1 MRKFLIWSMVLA
13 CLLAPVVPAVA
24 EDVSVRGHFRRD
36 GTYVQ
41 PHMRSAPDSS
51 YNNNWSTS
59 PNVNPYTG
67 QQGANPPRLYDYNG
81 GSGSGGGSGLGT
93 VQPRTRSRW

>member
-1 MRKFLIWSMVLA
+1 MRSWLAALTFLGFLVGWTATVQA
-13 CLLAPVVPAVA
+13 G
-24 EDVSVRGHFRRD
+24 DVDVRGHYRSD

-41 PHMRSAPDSS
+41 PHKRSAPDSS

-67 QQGANPPRLYDYNG
+67 QQGTHQPRLYDQNPSSSPSFG
-81 GSGSGGGSGLGT
+81 GET
-93 VQPRTRSRW
+93 QQPRRLYGR